1 MNGALRTVLIGR
13 GLHHSLRGIAIAA
26 GMYGF
31 VLLASFLPISVGELL
46 EPGLVVVGIGLAS
59 WWAYNNSGV
68 AVCVSLVLFPV
79 LGRLTYYSWL
89 YTGRPSPV
97 ALPLSFSGTGAW
109 AMWIPLSVVL
119 GVVAFGVGAF
129 LRRVNSSVE
138 TGTQRV
144 L

>member
-97 ALPLSFSGTGAW
+97 ALPLSFNGTGAW